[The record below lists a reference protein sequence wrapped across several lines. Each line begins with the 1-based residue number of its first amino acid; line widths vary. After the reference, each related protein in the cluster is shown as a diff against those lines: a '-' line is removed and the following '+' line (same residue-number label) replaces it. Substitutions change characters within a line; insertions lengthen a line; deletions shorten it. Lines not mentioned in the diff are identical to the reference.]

1 MIQFRTGSLDY
12 LHPDFTIILTSC
24 LKFVKVLFTK
34 LNSEVIDR
42 MVVPRY
48 AKFVKLTFQ
57 EVYLKLKILRCADLW
72 LDKT

>member
-1 MIQFRTGSLDY
+1 MD
-12 LHPDFTIILTSC
+12 
-24 LKFVKVLFTK
+24 
-34 LNSEVIDR
+34 
-42 MVVPRY
+42 VPRY